1 MKIQNTSGQ
10 SFVFSEI
17 KRKVTPEPRK
27 VHLFSEEEIEKDGFL
42 RNLIKKG
49 IFVEVD
55 YEDVPEE
62 KIKEKEFE
70 KVKNLFDDNQIAVEV
85 GGRKEDDIE
94 RFGRDPN
101 KTVCVEPNKLLSRGN
116 SQIIEERIAKKEFIE
131 PIMNYGEKSVFEFGN
146 TNEDFFIDSE
156 PVRNLSK
163 ESKIVKKKQTEL
175 WFNSPANDSSGY
187 GKFGRE
193 CVKGLHRRGVNV
205 HLDLFKIPDFR
216 SSVPLTPEIEEMMEN
231 EVSLQAPSVWAIM
244 PPKYLHRVGR
254 KVLYTMME
262 TNAVPPRFAEK
273 CNLADELWLP
283 SLHNMQ
289 IFEEAKVK
297 PELFHMPLGVNT
309 DLYKP
314 MVITEGQKSLF
325 DIKTKGFVFMSLF
338 GWSLRKGT
346 DAMLKAYLQTFTKE
360 DDVTLLIVS
369 RKDGMTAKNKN
380 DEIRKEITKYIK
392 RWSPEKHPHI
402 VHIGDNIAEE
412 KLPIL
417 YNMSDCFLTLSRGEG
432 FCGLY
437 DAKIKTPKGIKNL
450 GEMKEGDKVF
460 THKGTE
466 SKVVKTFKR
475 EYDGEM
481 IKVKCV
487 GRNNQYL
494 TLTPNHMVR
503 AIRTSE
509 LCSLTVTK
517 LLRNCN
523 YNFEKDTLN
532 HCHKNINHPHDKHSK
547 YNLEWIRIDELK
559 KGDMIFYP
567 KIKYENNL
575 KEIDL
580 SKIPNINKR
589 NIIKNGKIYKCNTK
603 DFEINQK
610 SKYCLLGKDKIRIN
624 KDFMKL
630 CGYYVAEGNSS
641 FEKSTINFSFHEE
654 EKKYINEVNELMFN
668 VFGLEKKKPNNPED
682 KKSYTL
688 NFYSSVVSDLFLY
701 LFKHKA
707 RNKKIPNWFFNLEED
722 LIIEFLIGLFR
733 GDGSFGKQRSKGG
746 ISCDKV
752 SFSTASIDL
761 ANNVFDLLQQRNIP
775 STIKKRIINNEK
787 TQGFEKEYYSV
798 NITNIKHHN
807 ILMEKFGEK
816 DKKLNSNRHYECFK
830 TDKDFQLLK
839 IREIKKINYK
849 GKVYNI
855 GVEGDNSYICDNY
868 AVHNCMPMMEAG
880 SCEKPVIATRCSGQL
895 DFLTDKNS
903 YLVDI
908 EGYDIAN
915 QEMQQ
920 NSSYYENQPFAVLG
934 DTTVNQTKEIM
945 YSIYKDKKEAQEK
958 GKTLRRDLVNAFTWD
973 HFSDRIYERVLKIQ
987 G

>member
-27 VHLFSEEEIEKDGFL
+27 IHIFSEEEIEKDGFL

-85 GGRKEDDIE
+85 GGKKEDDIE

-131 PIMNYGEKSVFEFGN
+131 PIMNYGERSVFEFGN

-156 PVRNLSK
+156 PVQNLSK
-163 ESKIVKKKQTEL
+163 KSKSVKKKQTEL

-231 EVSLQAPSVWAIM
+231 EVSLKAPSVWAIM
-244 PPKYLHRVGR
+244 PPKYLHRAGR

-262 TNAVPPRFAEK
+262 TNSVPPRFAEK

-289 IFEEAKVK
+289 IFEEVKIK

-314 MVITEGQKSLF
+314 MIVTEGQKSLF

-346 DAMLKAYLQTFTKE
+346 DAMLKAYLQTFTKD

-432 FCGLY
+432 YGLPY
-437 DAKIKTPKGIKNL
+437 
-450 GEMKEGDKVF
+450 
-460 THKGTE
+460 
-466 SKVVKTFKR
+466 
-475 EYDGEM
+475 
-481 IKVKCV
+481 
-487 GRNNQYL
+487 
-494 TLTPNHMVR
+494 
-503 AIRTSE
+503 
-509 LCSLTVTK
+509 
-517 LLRNCN
+517 
-523 YNFEKDTLN
+523 
-532 HCHKNINHPHDKHSK
+532 
-547 YNLEWIRIDELK
+547 
-559 KGDMIFYP
+559 
-567 KIKYENNL
+567 
-575 KEIDL
+575 
-580 SKIPNINKR
+580 
-589 NIIKNGKIYKCNTK
+589 
-603 DFEINQK
+603 
-610 SKYCLLGKDKIRIN
+610 
-624 KDFMKL
+624 
-630 CGYYVAEGNSS
+630 
-641 FEKSTINFSFHEE
+641 
-654 EKKYINEVNELMFN
+654 
-668 VFGLEKKKPNNPED
+668 
-682 KKSYTL
+682 
-688 NFYSSVVSDLFLY
+688 
-701 LFKHKA
+701 
-707 RNKKIPNWFFNLEED
+707 
-722 LIIEFLIGLFR
+722 
-733 GDGSFGKQRSKGG
+733 
-746 ISCDKV
+746 
-752 SFSTASIDL
+752 
-761 ANNVFDLLQQRNIP
+761 
-775 STIKKRIINNEK
+775 
-787 TQGFEKEYYSV
+787 
-798 NITNIKHHN
+798 
-807 ILMEKFGEK
+807 
-816 DKKLNSNRHYECFK
+816 
-830 TDKDFQLLK
+830 
-839 IREIKKINYK
+839 
-849 GKVYNI
+849 
-855 GVEGDNSYICDNY
+855 
-868 AVHNCMPMMEAG
+868 MEAG
-880 SCEKPVIATRCSGQL
+880 SCEKPVIATRCGGQL

-934 DTTVNQTKEIM
+934 ETTVNQTKEIM
-945 YSIYKDKKEAQEK
+945 HSIYKDKKEAQEK